1 MKNVLMPANFFKLL
15 FICLVL
21 SNFSALAQKT
31 NIWIVRHAEK
41 VTTIAKDNDPVLSA
55 AGQIRAE
62 ALAKELKGQ
71 HIKAIYVTK
80 YKRAGLTARPLA
92 YKVKILPRVYDAD
105 TAVIKQFAKSIYKN
119 FRGSDVLIIGH
130 SNTIMPL
137 LNAFGAETPFPS
149 GLDEEDYDMLFKV
162 TIKDNGK
169 VELAIDYYG
178 EKHHTNEIPEKYQ
191 PEISHPESVRPFTN
205 Y

>member
-1 MKNVLMPANFFKLL
+1 MRNVIIPANFFKLL
-15 FICLVL
+15 FICLLL

-31 NIWIVRHAEK
+31 TIWIVRHAEK
-41 VTTIAKDNDPVLSA
+41 VTTIAKDDDPVLTA
-55 AGQIRAE
+55 AGQKRAE
-62 ALAKELKGQ
+62 ALAKELKGD
-71 HIKAIYVTK
+71 HIKAIYVTR
-80 YKRAGLTARPLA
+80 YKRTGLTARPLA
-92 YKVKILPRVYDAD
+92 YKAKLLPRVYDAD
-105 TAVIKQFAKSIYKN
+105 TAVVKQFAKTIVKN
-119 FRGSDVLIIGH
+119 FRGSNVLIIGH

-137 LNAFGAETPFPS
+137 LNAFGAETPFM

-178 EKHHTNEIPEKYQ
+178 DKHHTNEIPEKYQ
-191 PEISHPESVRPFTN
+191 PEINHPESVRPFTN